1 VSDESDALHAAMR
14 RRHQACEEFSQI
26 QKRLDEF
33 VELDYLQLRRG
44 AELFGIAGRLAQLLR
59 DEMDLNQRLTAF
71 AMGMQEAGVITNDEV
86 NILMGLV

>member
-1 VSDESDALHAAMR
+1 MSEESDALLAAMR
-14 RRHQACEEFSQI
+14 RRHEAGEEFARI
-26 QKRLDEF
+26 QKRLDEC

-44 AELFGIAGRLAQLLR
+44 VELLRIAERLAQLLR

-71 AMGMQEAGVITNDEV
+71 AMGMQEAGVITNDEL